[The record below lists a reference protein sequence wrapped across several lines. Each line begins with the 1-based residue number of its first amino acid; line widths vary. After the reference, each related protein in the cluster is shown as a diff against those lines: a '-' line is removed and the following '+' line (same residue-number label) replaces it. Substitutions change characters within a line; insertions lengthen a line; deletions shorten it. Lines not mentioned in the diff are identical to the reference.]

1 MPSKSEPRTSL
12 PDSCSL
18 QYLELVLHGSEQS
31 PHYSKAV
38 SHVEKCPACLSRLE
52 DKSTLDMPWWREA
65 KESWLES
72 ELPNASPKASLSSIS
87 IEIASEMPEDSR
99 VEFETV
105 MLSFLEAPSHP
116 ELLGRLGRY
125 EIERVIGTGGM
136 GIVLKAHDTELHRVV
151 AIKILA
157 AHLANSASARKRF
170 AREAQAAA
178 AVLHPNVIP
187 IYNVESEGKI
197 PYLVMQCVSGLSLQS
212 KIDRCGMLPVT
223 DALRIAKQ
231 TAAGLAAAHDQG
243 LVHRDVKPAN
253 ILLEENVDRVILSDF
268 GLARAVDDA
277 SLTRTGSVA
286 GTPHYMSPEQAQ
298 GVTIDTR
305 SDQFSLGSVMY
316 FMLTGRP
323 PFRAIGAMGVLHRI
337 CNEEHRSIEEINSQV
352 PQEVTKLVDRL
363 LCKDPSKRFDT
374 MHVVEQEIETLLAAL
389 QSGGLSLTKRKS
401 KHVKPT
407 WRAWNAWTKRTLAL
421 GLMASAGG
429 ALAAIAIWQFAM
441 PISLPPVS
449 RTLSIRSSAEQ
460 LESFERE
467 GQRMQADADGIEREL
482 LLLQQSS
489 RSQMEFRQ
497 DRFLQEVQTV
507 EAEIRNA
514 ENRFF
519 SDRAKLPSYSPEA
532 MQDEPN

>member
-1 MPSKSEPRTSL
+1 MQSKSKHKTSM
-12 PDSCSL
+12 PDPCSL

-31 PHYSKAV
+31 PLYSKAA
-38 SHVEKCPACLSRLE
+38 SHVEQCPACLSRLE
-52 DKSTLDMPWWREA
+52 EKSTWDMPWWREA

-72 ELPNASPKASLSSIS
+72 ELPKANPKSSFS
-87 IEIASEMPEDSR
+87 SVSVEIQSEMPEDSL

-187 IYNVESEGKI
+187 IYNVESEGKL
-197 PYLVMQCVSGLSLQS
+197 PYLVMKCVSGLSLQS
-212 KIDRCGMLPVT
+212 KIDRCGMLPIT
-223 DALRIAKQ
+223 DALRIANQ

-277 SLTRTGSVA
+277 SLTRTGVVA
-286 GTPHYMSPEQAQ
+286 GTPHYMSPEQAR
-298 GVTIDTR
+298 GDTIDTR

-316 FMLTGRP
+316 FMLTGRT
-323 PFRAIGAMGVLHRI
+323 PFRAVGAMGVLHRI
-337 CNEEHRSIEEINSQV
+337 CNEQHRSVDEINSQV
-352 PQEVTKLVDRL
+352 PREVSNLIDRL
-363 LCKDPSKRFDT
+363 LCKDPAKRFET
-374 MHVVEQEIETLLAAL
+374 MHVVEQEIEHLLAAL
-389 QSGGLSLTKRKS
+389 QSGGLSLSKRKS
-401 KHVKPT
+401 SRGKAN
-407 WRAWNAWTKRTLAL
+407 WLAL
-421 GLMASAGG
+421 SVWAKRSIAFGLAACFGG
-429 ALAAIAIWQFAM
+429 IVAALATWQFANRKT
-441 PISLPPVS
+441 PTSAP
-449 RTLSIRSSAEQ
+449 RTVSIRAAAEQ
-460 LESFERE
+460 LDNFARE
-467 GQRMQADADGIEREL
+467 DRQLQTDADRIEREL
-482 LLLQQSS
+482 LFLQQPSPTPT
-489 RSQMEFRQ
+489 EIHQ
-497 DRFLQEVQTV
+497 DRFFQEVQAL
-507 EAEIRNA
+507 ESDIRAAESQ
-514 ENRFF
+514 F
-519 SDRAKLPSYSPEA
+519 SSERPK
-532 MQDEPN
+532 

>member
-1 MPSKSEPRTSL
+1 MQSNSKPKNSL
-12 PDSCSL
+12 PDPCSF
-18 QYLELVLHGSEQS
+18 QYLELVLHGNEQS

-38 SHVEKCPACLSRLE
+38 SHVEQCPACLSRLE
-52 DKSTLDMPWWREA
+52 DESMLDMPWWREA

-72 ELPNASPKASLSSIS
+72 ELPNTSLKSSLSSVS
-87 IEIASEMPEDSR
+87 VEIASEMPEDSL

-187 IYNVESEGKI
+187 IYNVESEGKL
-197 PYLVMQCVSGLSLQS
+197 PYLVMQCVSGLSLQA
-212 KIDRCGMLPVT
+212 KIDRCGMLPIT

-277 SLTRTGSVA
+277 SLTRTGVVA
-286 GTPHYMSPEQAQ
+286 GTPHYMSPEQAR
-298 GVTIDTR
+298 GDTIDTR

-323 PFRAIGAMGVLHRI
+323 PFRAVGAMGVLHRI
-337 CNEEHRSIEEINSQV
+337 CNEEHRSVDEINAQV
-352 PQEVTKLVDRL
+352 PREVSNLIDRL
-363 LCKDPSKRFDT
+363 LCKDPAKRFET
-374 MHVVEQEIETLLAAL
+374 MHVVELAIEHLLAAL
-389 QSGGLSLTKRKS
+389 QSGGLSLSKRNS
-401 KHVKPT
+401 KRGKVNWPT
-407 WRAWNAWTKRTLAL
+407 FSIWAKRTIAFGLTACL
-421 GLMASAGG
+421 GGTIATL
-429 ALAAIAIWQFAM
+429 AIWQFAM
-441 PISLPPVS
+441 PKTPTSVP
-449 RTLSIRSSAEQ
+449 RTLSIRSAAEQ
-460 LESFERE
+460 LDKFVRE
-467 GQRMQADADGIEREL
+467 GSQLQIDADRIEREL
-482 LLLQQSS
+482 QFLQQPSPTPT
-489 RSQMEFRQ
+489 EIHQ
-497 DRFLQEVQTV
+497 DRFFQELQGLESEIQA
-507 EAEIRNA
+507 AESTLS
-514 ENRFF
+514 
-519 SDRAKLPSYSPEA
+519 SDRPK
-532 MQDEPN
+532 

>member
-1 MPSKSEPRTSL
+1 MQSKSKPKTSL
-12 PDSCSL
+12 PDPCSL

-31 PHYSKAV
+31 QHYSKAV
-38 SHVEKCPACLSRLE
+38 AHVEQCPACLSRLE
-52 DKSTLDMPWWREA
+52 DKSTLDMPWWGEA
-65 KESWLES
+65 KQSWLES
-72 ELPNASPKASLSSIS
+72 ELPVANPKTSLSSVS
-87 IEIASEMPEDSR
+87 VEIASEMPEDSR

-187 IYNVESEGKI
+187 IYNVESEGKL
-197 PYLVMQCVSGLSLQS
+197 PYLVMQCVSGLSLQA
-212 KIDRCGMLPVT
+212 KIDRCGMLPIT

-277 SLTRTGSVA
+277 SLTRTGVVA
-286 GTPHYMSPEQAQ
+286 GTPHYMSPEQAR
-298 GVTIDTR
+298 GDTIDTR

-323 PFRAIGAMGVLHRI
+323 PFRATGAMGVLHRI
-337 CNEEHRSIEEINSQV
+337 CNEEHRSIEDINSQV
-352 PQEVTKLVDRL
+352 PIEVTTLIDRL
-363 LCKDPSKRFDT
+363 LYKDPSKRFDT
-374 MHVVEQEIETLLAAL
+374 MHVVEQEIEHLLAAL
-389 QSGGLSLTKRKS
+389 QGGGLSLTKRKS
-401 KHVKPT
+401 KCG
-407 WRAWNAWTKRTLAL
+407 NANWAALGIWTKRMIAF
-421 GLMASAGG
+421 GLTACFGG
-429 ALAAIAIWQFAM
+429 VVAAVAIWQFAM
-441 PISLPPVS
+441 PNSPPAVPK
-449 RTLSIRSSAEQ
+449 TLSVRSVAEQ
-460 LESFERE
+460 VNRLVLE
-467 GQRMQADADGIEREL
+467 GQQMQSDADRIEREL
-482 LLLQQSS
+482 MQLQKLSPEPM
-489 RSQMEFRQ
+489 RLYQ
-497 DRFLQEVQTV
+497 DRFLQDAQTL
-507 EAEIRNA
+507 ESEIRAA
-514 ENRFF
+514 ETAY
-519 SDRAKLPSYSPEA
+519 SADRPK
-532 MQDEPN
+532 

>member
-1 MPSKSEPRTSL
+1 MRSNSKLKTSSSD
-12 PDSCSL
+12 PCSP
-18 QYLELVLHGSEQS
+18 QYLEWVLHGSEQS
-31 PHYSKAV
+31 PHFAKAIA
-38 SHVEKCPACLSRLE
+38 HVEQCPTCLARL
-52 DKSTLDMPWWREA
+52 DDQSTMDLPWWSLA

-72 ELPNASPKASLSSIS
+72 ELPLADPKSTLSSIS
-87 IEIASEMPEDSR
+87 VEIASEMPEDSL

-105 MLSFLEAPSHP
+105 MLSFLEPPSHP

-136 GIVLKAHDTELHRVV
+136 GVVLKAHDTELHRVV

-157 AHLANSASARKRF
+157 AHLANNASARRRF

-187 IYNVESEGKI
+187 IYNVESEGKL

-212 KIDRCGMLPVT
+212 KIDRCGMLPIT

-277 SLTRTGSVA
+277 SLTRTGVVA
-286 GTPHYMSPEQAQ
+286 GTPHYMSPEQAR
-298 GVTIDTR
+298 GDAIDTR

-337 CNEEHRSIEEINSQV
+337 CNEEHRCIEEINAQV
-352 PQEVTKLVDRL
+352 PIEVTKLIDRL
-363 LCKDPSKRFDT
+363 LCKEPAKRFET
-374 MHVVEQEIETLLAAL
+374 MHVVEQEIERLLAAL
-389 QSGGLSLTKRKS
+389 QSGGLSLTQRKS
-401 KHVKPT
+401 KLGKANWTSVRNSLSK
-407 WRAWNAWTKRTLAL
+407 RAKHAIAFACTAC
-421 GLMASAGG
+421 AAGG
-429 ALAAIAIWQFAM
+429 IAAILLWQLTKPSSPQLVPKTM
-441 PISLPPVS
+441 
-449 RTLSIRSSAEQ
+449 SIRSAVGQ
-460 LESFERE
+460 LNEFVRE
-467 GQRMQADADGIEREL
+467 DRQSQSDADRIEREL
-482 LLLQQSS
+482 LMLQQSS
-489 RSQMEFRQ
+489 ITPAESYS
-497 DRFLQEVQTV
+497 DRFMHEVQTL
-507 EAEIRNA
+507 ESEIRA
-514 ENRFF
+514 TEDRFF
-519 SDRAKLPSYSPEA
+519 ADRL
-532 MQDEPN
+532 